1 VKEEHEGKS
10 VSSLGDIQSS
20 RDERNIGIRKVGV
33 KDLEYP
39 IRVLD
44 RSNEI
49 QHTIATVSMYVDL
62 PQEYRGT
69 HMSRFIE
76 VLERH
81 SVRLDPRE
89 LDGVLAD
96 ISETFSSATAHI
108 DISFPYFIRKRAPV
122 SGSESYMKYLCRCE
136 ASRDGALSMY
146 FSVEVPVNNLCPCS
160 KEISEGGAHNQRG
173 IIRIRVKTRR
183 FIWYEELIETAE
195 AAASSPLY
203 TILKREDEKYVTEQA
218 YNNPRF
224 VEDAA
229 REVAVQLKGDSR
241 VETFTV
247 EVENQES
254 IHNHSAYACITS
266 EEL

>member
-1 VKEEHEGKS
+1 MSG
-10 VSSLGDIQSS
+10 LGDVQSS
-20 RDERNIGIRKVGV
+20 RDERNLGIRKVGV

-39 IRVLD
+39 IRLLD
-44 RSNEI
+44 RSSEI

-89 LDGVLAD
+89 LDAVLQD
-96 ISETFSSATAHI
+96 ISSTFSSATAHI
-108 DISFPYFIRKRAPV
+108 DISFPYFIRKKAPV
-122 SGSESYMKYLCRCE
+122 SGAESYMKYLCRCE
-136 ASRDGALSMY
+136 ASRDGALSMH
-146 FSVEVPVNNLCPCS
+146 FSVDVPVNNLCPCS

-173 IIRIRVKTRR
+173 IIRIRVKTHR

-195 AAASSPLY
+195 ASASSPLY

-218 YNNPRF
+218 YAHPRF

-229 REVAVQLKGDSR
+229 REVALRLKEDSR
-241 VETFTV
+241 VEAFTV
-247 EVENQES
+247 EVENMES

-266 EEL
+266 DEL